1 MGDEMRCW
9 ICKRT
14 IDEVIMDMLNKGFRL
29 RSLALREEEL
39 ELAGASSKEAMYF
52 ESVNCYGVEIEI
64 CSICADIICGIA
76 EILEKAS

>member
-1 MGDEMRCW
+1 MCDEMRCW

-14 IDEVIMDMLNKGFRL
+14 IDEVIMDMVKEGFGL

-64 CSICADIICGIA
+64 CTVCADIISRIA
-76 EILEKAS
+76 EILARAS